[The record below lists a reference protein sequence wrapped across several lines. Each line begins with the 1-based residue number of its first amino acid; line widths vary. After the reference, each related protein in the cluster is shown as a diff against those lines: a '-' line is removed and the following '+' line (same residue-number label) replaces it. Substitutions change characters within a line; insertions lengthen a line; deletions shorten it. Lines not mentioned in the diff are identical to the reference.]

1 MDSPVETLIG
11 VDIGG
16 TKIAAGIVSAQGEV
30 LDYRVC
36 PTPALGGRQVASAT
50 ADLVRGLDDWERAG
64 VAGAATP
71 GFVSRDGSRVLHAA
85 NIRLVD
91 APLEYWLR
99 DLLGKPVFVLNDANA
114 AVTGEAAFGAARG
127 RSDVALVTVGTGIGG
142 GFLVNGQLL
151 LGATGSAG
159 ELGHTILV
167 PGGRKCG
174 CGANGCLDRYA
185 SGTAFEGG
193 PLKDAELATLAQHL
207 GRGLSDVVMLLDP
220 EIILLSGGVSG
231 QGERL
236 RAPVAASL
244 KAALAE
250 HNRPAPDV
258 ALAELGN
265 TGGLIGAAIHALG
278 MAEKRMRNGAPNVGP
293 LRT

>member
-1 MDSPVETLIG
+1 MTAFPVETLIG

-36 PTPALGGRQVASAT
+36 PTPALGGHHVALAA
-50 ADLVRGLDDWERAG
+50 ADLVRGLDGWERAG
-64 VAGAATP
+64 AVGAATP

-91 APLEYWLR
+91 APLEAWLR

-114 AVTGEAAFGAARG
+114 AVVGEAAFGAAQG

-159 ELGHTILV
+159 ELGHMILV
-167 PGGRKCG
+167 PGGRECG

-193 PLKDAELATLAQHL
+193 PGTDAEFASLARHL
-207 GRGLSDVVMLLDP
+207 GRGVSDVVMLLDP

-236 RAPVAASL
+236 RAPVSASL
-244 KAALAE
+244 EAALAE
-250 HNRPAPDV
+250 HNRPSPEV
-258 ALAELGN
+258 ALAVLGN

-278 MAEKRMRNGAPNVGP
+278 MTGKGTRNSVPLQAP
-293 LRT
+293 